1 MTCELDAEAEVMTAC
16 ALCPNENCGTL
27 VLSYRD
33 ADTNGPSSH
42 DFLCSRCGTEFS
54 PTRDQMVFHSVSLE
68 YLLNRAA

>member
-1 MTCELDAEAEVMTAC
+1 MTCDLDAEAEVMTAC
-16 ALCPNENCGTL
+16 ALCPNENCGAL

-33 ADTNGPSSH
+33 PGASGPSFH

-54 PTRDQMVFHSVSLE
+54 PTRDQLVFQSVPLE